1 MRPPPG
7 YGEPHMSVCLAG
19 PKAVLATERPLADGK
34 TLTALAVTLTLWAS
48 AYVGIRAGLKGY
60 APAELALLRFLVASA
75 ALGAY
80 ALVAGI
86 RFPPRAYWG
95 RIALTGF
102 LGFTVYNLALNAG
115 STRVTAASASF
126 VGGIV
131 PVFSALAAVIFLRER
146 LRATAWAGILISFLG
161 TAVIGAGE
169 GGGGLRL
176 EPAVLLV
183 LLAALAQAG
192 FFVLQKPLLAHMS
205 ALEYTV
211 AAMWAGTLFLLP
223 ALPDLAGRVLHAQ
236 LAATLAGVYLGVF
249 PAAVGFVT
257 WAYVLTRLPVA
268 RTTSF
273 LYLVPP
279 LATLI
284 GWLWLGEL
292 PSLLSLVGGGIGIA
306 GVVLVNQKA
315 ALAPS
320 RPAPAEVGSSAPDAK
335 TKARPGG
342 RAAIQ

>member
-1 MRPPPG
+1 
-7 YGEPHMSVCLAG
+7 MSDCLTT
-19 PKAVLATERPLADGK
+19 PKAVLATDRPLADWR
-34 TLTALAVTLTLWAS
+34 TAAALAVTLLLWAS

-60 APAELALLRFLVASA
+60 APAELALLRYPVAST

-80 ALVAGI
+80 ALAAGI
-86 RFPPRAYWG
+86 RFPPRQYWG

-102 LGFTVYNLALNAG
+102 LGFTVYNLALNTGA
-115 STRVTAASASF
+115 TRVTAASASF
-126 VGGIV
+126 VGNTV
-131 PVFSALAAVIFLRER
+131 PVFSALAAVIFLGER
-146 LRATAWAGILISFLG
+146 LRPTAWAGILVSFLG

-183 LLAALAQAG
+183 LVAALAQCA
-192 FFVLQKPLLAHMS
+192 FFILQKPLLARMS
-205 ALEYTV
+205 ALEYT
-211 AAMWAGTLFLLP
+211 AAALWAGTLFLLP
-223 ALPDLAGRVLHAQ
+223 ALPDLVSRLPRAPV
-236 LAATLAGVYLGVF
+236 AATLAAVYLGVF

-257 WAYVLTRLPVA
+257 WAYVLARLPVA

-292 PSLLSLVGGGIGIA
+292 PSWLSLVGGGIGIL
-306 GVVLVNQKA
+306 GVVLVNRRSSSPTQ
-315 ALAPS
+315 P
-320 RPAPAEVGSSAPDAK
+320 SAPEDQK
-335 TKARPGG
+335 
-342 RAAIQ
+342 